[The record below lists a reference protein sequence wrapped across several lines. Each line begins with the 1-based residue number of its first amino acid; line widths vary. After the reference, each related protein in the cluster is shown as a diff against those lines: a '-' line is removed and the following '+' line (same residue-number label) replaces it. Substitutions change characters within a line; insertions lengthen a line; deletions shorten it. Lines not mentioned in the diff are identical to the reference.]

1 MTIPD
6 LLSRSELFCELPA
19 VVLNDIAGICREVKV
34 SKGEVVFRIGDLSK
48 DVYILAEG
56 SMELGYGLI
65 SADESKPGTIRE
77 PGEFFG
83 WGALA
88 GEGNY
93 RLINAMAVQET
104 RLIIVDGVE
113 LMNLLEDLT
122 VAVVK
127 AVGWKYPVT
136 LTTSLSVKERIALP
150 KDLRNS

>member
-6 LLSRSELFCELPA
+6 LLSRSELFCELPT

-113 LMNLLEDLT
+113 LMNLLEGQPAAGFRFIRKLL
-122 VAVVK
+122 AII
-127 AVGWKYPVT
+127 
-136 LTTSLSVKERIALP
+136 LNRIVSMAAT
-150 KDLRNS
+150 

>member
-83 WGALA
+83 WGAFD
-88 GEGNY
+88 

-104 RLIIVDGVE
+104 QLIIVDGVQ
-113 LMNLLEDLT
+113 LMNLLEGQPAAGFRFIRKLLAIILNRI
-122 VAVVK
+122 VAMT
-127 AVGWKYPVT
+127 AT
-136 LTTSLSVKERIALP
+136 
-150 KDLRNS
+150 